1 MSARDEVLA
10 RVRTAL
16 GPDPHIPDI
25 PWGYRTTSDLDAER
39 TLARFTERLDDYRAH
54 VHPATPTSLAA
65 LLATLVTDRGHTRV
79 VVPAGLE
86 PRWLGALPEDVE
98 VVRDGP
104 SPHDAAARDTSEA
117 ADRDTDEA
125 AQRSGGLTTH
135 ELDRV
140 DTVITA
146 AAVAIAETG
155 TIVLDGAADQGRR
168 ALTLVPDHHVCV
180 IRATQVVAT
189 VPEALARLEPTRPL
203 TLISGP
209 SATSDIEL
217 NRVEGVHGPRMLDV
231 VVLEDR

>member
-16 GPDPHIPDI
+16 GDDPYIPDI
-25 PWGYRTTSDLDAER
+25 PRGYRSTTDLDAER

-54 VHPATPTSLAA
+54 VHPASPTSLAV

-86 PRWLGALPEDVE
+86 PRWLDALPEDVE

-104 SPHDAAARDTSEA
+104 GAHAAGSSEA
-117 ADRDTDEA
+117 ADA
-125 AQRSGGLTTH
+125 AEGSGWLTTH

-155 TIVLDGAADQGRR
+155 TIVLDGTADQGRR

-189 VPEALARLEPTRPL
+189 VPEALARLEPTNPL

-217 NRVEGVHGPRMLDV
+217 NRVEGVHGPRVLDV
-231 VVLEDR
+231 VVLDDR